1 MMMNKVYQL
10 IKTVGIVG
18 LLLVLTASAQA
29 QVVGVKTNILYLATA
44 SPNIGIEW
52 PMGKHFTG
60 SLGGGYNP
68 FRFGEYQDSEG
79 NTINSKLHHWMG
91 SGEVRYWFCE
101 RFVGWNMGVNVFGGE
116 YNVGGISFIHAL
128 KENRFKGWGV
138 GAGVTVGYQVVLS
151 ARWGLDFSVGGG
163 YVYTEYSKYEGCAC
177 GEELG
182 RYKKRIWG
190 LTKGA
195 VSVVYF
201 LR

>member
-1 MMMNKVYQL
+1 MIMNKVYQL
-10 IKTVGIVG
+10 IKTVEIVG

-52 PMGKHFTG
+52 PMGRHFTG

-101 RFVGWNMGVNVFGGE
+101 R
-116 YNVGGISFIHAL
+116 
-128 KENRFKGWGV
+128 
-138 GAGVTVGYQVVLS
+138 
-151 ARWGLDFSVGGG
+151 
-163 YVYTEYSKYEGCAC
+163 
-177 GEELG
+177 
-182 RYKKRIWG
+182 
-190 LTKGA
+190 
-195 VSVVYF
+195 
-201 LR
+201 

>member
-68 FRFGEYQDSEG
+68 FRFGGVSGFGRKYNQSQIASLDGKWRGALLVLRAICGVEY
-79 NTINSKLHHWMG
+79 
-91 SGEVRYWFCE
+91 
-101 RFVGWNMGVNVFGGE
+101 GGE
-116 YNVGGISFIHAL
+116 CIW
-128 KENRFKGWGV
+128 WGV
-138 GAGVTVGYQVVLS
+138 
-151 ARWGLDFSVGGG
+151 
-163 YVYTEYSKYEGCAC
+163 
-177 GEELG
+177 
-182 RYKKRIWG
+182 
-190 LTKGA
+190 
-195 VSVVYF
+195 
-201 LR
+201 